1 MDNELKIDSIIEEL
15 NQKVKIAD
23 KPKEAELILSDEQ
36 LALKDFLDDRRIRYL
51 IHFTDAKNIPSII
64 LQLSYLPLQMFK
76 YEIFKNNFNSLLRL
90 NQH

>member
-23 KPKEAELILSDEQ
+23 KPKEAELILSDQQ
-36 LALKDFLDDRRIRYL
+36 LALKDFLDDCRIRYL

-64 LQLSYLPLQMFK
+64 LHRRFL
-76 YEIFKNNFNSLLRL
+76 
-90 NQH
+90 